1 MAGSAGYP
9 VVMTTENSPHKT
21 FSPLFVSDF
30 TVDAAAPFERH
41 LNRLEVE
48 IGGEDYRGL
57 KRVELV
63 ELPDHAFEGM
73 VELTERLLHSTQNNY
88 NRQLLIDLRVRV
100 YLDKASYQVYYRLP
114 QRTIRFVPS
123 WREGVLLRIFGA
135 LPLQSSDWI
144 PCPGLLEGYSSR
156 YLADNA
162 GGSLLLQ
169 ADKPDAELP
178 LLTVSHGPY
187 DPHTLEVALY
197 FLREGRARG
206 AIINLGFSGREP
218 LADHNLQKLKSW
230 GVPLNPSNIDV
241 IYPYV
246 DASGHPYCYKQEE
259 GLCGFIHQFAEPVPV
274 LIVDVHGYVGTS
286 AEDRRVIVGLGGLP
300 PYPDPLK
307 MGQLE
312 VEGQRVRLAP
322 DGRLRQGLEM
332 IRELSPEIVVQFCA
346 DSHQGYQLEM
356 QQDMSLCGRT
366 FDPHQEVENLLKG
379 EERNYLRQENVRW
392 LPSAGANALQRIQAC
407 KLHRCAGCMHVEI
420 PTLIRQRMALR
431 MKEMA
436 ITDSLTSSGL

>member
-1 MAGSAGYP
+1 MA
-9 VVMTTENSPHKT
+9 VENHPKKT
-21 FSPLFVSDF
+21 ISPLFVSDF

-57 KRVELV
+57 KRVEMV
-63 ELPDHAFEGM
+63 ELPDEAFDGM
-73 VELTERLLHSTQNNY
+73 VDLTERLLHTTQNHY
-88 NRQLLIDLRVRV
+88 NRQLLIELQARI
-100 YLDKASYQVYYRLP
+100 YLDKSRYYVYYRLP
-114 QRTIRFVPS
+114 ERTIRFVPS
-123 WREGVLLRIFGA
+123 WRERVLTRVFGG
-135 LPLQSSDWI
+135 LPMETCDWT
-144 PCPGLLEGYSSR
+144 PCPGLLVGFSSR
-156 YLADNA
+156 YIADDA
-162 GGSLLLQ
+162 GGSLLIQ
-169 ADKPDAELP
+169 ADSPDLELP

-218 LADHNLQKLKSW
+218 LADQNLHKLKAW

-246 DASGHPYCYKQEE
+246 DASGHPNCYKQEE
-259 GLCGFIHQFAEPVPV
+259 RLCEFIKLFTGPAPV

-286 AEDRRVIVGLGGLP
+286 TDDRRVIVGLGGLP
-300 PYPDPLK
+300 PYPDPQK
-307 MGQLE
+307 MGALKVVDKQVQLD
-312 VEGQRVRLAP
+312 P

-332 IRELSPEIVVQFCA
+332 IRELSPKIVVQFCA
-346 DSHQGYQLEM
+346 DSHQGYHLEM
-356 QQDMSLCGRT
+356 QEDLSLQGRI
-366 FDPHQEVENLLKG
+366 FDPRRELKNLIRG
-379 EERNYLRQENVRW
+379 EERNSLMPEDVRW
-392 LPSAGANALQRIQAC
+392 LPSAGANALQRMQAC
-407 KLHRCAGCMHVEI
+407 KLNSCAGCMHVEI

>member
-1 MAGSAGYP
+1 MKVDPAQR
-9 VVMTTENSPHKT
+9 TI
-21 FSPLFVSDF
+21 SPLFVSDF
-30 TVDAAAPFERH
+30 TVDVNAPFERH

-48 IGGEDYRGL
+48 VGGEDYRDL

-63 ELPDHAFEGM
+63 ELPDSAFTSM
-73 VELTERLLHSTQNNY
+73 VELTERLLNTTQNTY
-88 NRQLLIDLRVRV
+88 NRQLLIALRARV
-100 YLDKASYQVYYRLP
+100 YLDKLRYHVYYRLP

-123 WREGVLLRIFGA
+123 WRERVLTRVFGS
-135 LPLQSSDWI
+135 LPLYSSDWI
-144 PCPGLLEGYSSR
+144 ACPALLEGFSSR
-156 YLADNA
+156 YLADGA

-169 ADKPDAELP
+169 SDKPDPELP

-218 LADHNLQKLKSW
+218 LADQNLQKLKAW

-246 DASGHPYCYKQEE
+246 DADGRPNCYKQEE
-259 GLCGFIHQFAEPVPV
+259 GLCAFISHFTAPTPV

-286 AEDRRVIVGLGGLP
+286 PEDRRVIVGLGGLP
-300 PYPDPLK
+300 PYPDPHK
-307 MGQLE
+307 MGLLELDGERVQLT
-312 VEGQRVRLAP
+312 P
-322 DGRLRQGLEM
+322 DGRLGQGLQM

-346 DSHQGYQLEM
+346 GSHRGFHLEL
-356 QQDMSLCGRT
+356 QDDLSLRGRF
-366 FDPHQEVENLLKG
+366 FDPRQEVESLLRG
-379 EERNYLRQENVRW
+379 EERNYLKAENVRW

-407 KLHRCAGCMHVEI
+407 NLQRCAGCMHVEI

-431 MKEMA
+431 MKELA

>member
-1 MAGSAGYP
+1 MALD
-9 VVMTTENSPHKT
+9 PHPLKSI
-21 FSPLFVSDF
+21 SPLFVSDF
-30 TVDAAAPFERH
+30 TVDASAPFERH

-63 ELPDHAFEGM
+63 DLPAQAFAGM
-73 VELTERLLHSTQNNY
+73 VELTERLLHTTQNNY
-88 NRQLLIDLRVRV
+88 NRQLLIDLKARV
-100 YLDKASYQVYYRLP
+100 YLDKRRYYVYYRLP
-114 QRTIRFVPS
+114 ERTIRFVPS
-123 WREGVLLRIFGA
+123 WREHVLTRVFGD
-135 LPLQSSDWI
+135 LPLDSCDWT
-144 PCPGLLEGYSSR
+144 PCPGLLPGFTSR
-156 YLADNA
+156 FLADEA
-162 GGSLLLQ
+162 GGSLLMQ
-169 ADKPDAELP
+169 ADQPDPELP

-218 LADHNLQKLKSW
+218 LADQNLQKLKAW

-246 DASGHPYCYKQEE
+246 DANGHPYCYKQEE
-259 GLCGFIHQFAEPVPV
+259 GLCGFIKHFSGSAPV
-274 LIVDVHGYVGTS
+274 LIVDVHGYVGTT
-286 AEDRRVIVGLGGLP
+286 ADDRRVIVGLGGLP
-300 PYPDPLK
+300 PYPDPQK
-307 MGQLE
+307 MGRLE
-312 VEGQRVRLAP
+312 IVDKLVRLVP

-346 DSHQGYQLEM
+346 DSHQGYQLEI
-356 QQDMSLCGRT
+356 QDDYSLQGRIC
-366 FDPHQEVENLLKG
+366 DPHQELENLLQG
-379 EERNYLRQENVRW
+379 EERNCLMPEHVRW

-407 KLHRCAGCMHVEI
+407 KLSSCAGCMHVEI

-431 MKEMA
+431 MKELA

>member
-1 MAGSAGYP
+1 MSA
-9 VVMTTENSPHKT
+9 ENPPRIKI
-21 FSPLFVSDF
+21 SPLFVSEF
-30 TVDAAAPFERH
+30 SVDAAAPFERH

-57 KRVELV
+57 KRVDLV
-63 ELPDHAFEGM
+63 DLPAQAFDGM
-73 VELTERLLHSTQNNY
+73 VELTARLLHTTQNHY
-88 NRQLLIDLRVRV
+88 NRQLLIDLHARI
-100 YLDKASYQVYYRLP
+100 YLDKRRYYVYYRLP
-114 QRTIRFVPS
+114 ARTIRFVPS
-123 WREGVLLRIFGA
+123 WRERVLRRVFGH
-135 LPLQSSDWI
+135 LPLESCGWTPS
-144 PCPGLLEGYSSR
+144 PHLLPGFSSR
-156 YLADNA
+156 YLADAA

-169 ADKPDAELP
+169 ADTPNQELP

-218 LADHNLQKLKSW
+218 LADHNLQKLKDW

-241 IYPYV
+241 IYPYT

-259 GLCGFIHQFAEPVPV
+259 GLCGFIRHFSGSAPV
-274 LIVDVHGYVGTS
+274 LIVDVHGYVGTQLD
-286 AEDRRVIVGLGGLP
+286 DRRVIVGLGGLP
-300 PYPDPLK
+300 PYPDPHK
-307 MGQLE
+307 MGALE
-312 VEGQRVRLAP
+312 VAGRKVLLDPA
-322 DGRLRQGLEM
+322 GRLRQGLEM

-356 QQDMSLCGRT
+356 REDLSLRGRI
-366 FDPHQEVENLLKG
+366 FDPHQEVASLLEG
-379 EERNYLRQENVRW
+379 EERNYLARENIRW

-407 KLHRCAGCMHVEI
+407 KLSRCAGCLHVEI

-431 MKEMA
+431 MKEIA
-436 ITDSLTSSGL
+436 ITDSLTSSEL

>member
-1 MAGSAGYP
+1 MAPSAGYP
-9 VVMTTENSPHKT
+9 VAMVKSRPQRTI
-21 FSPLFVSDF
+21 SPLFVSDF
-30 TVDAAAPFERH
+30 TVDADAPFERH

-48 IGGEDYRGL
+48 IGGEDYREL

-63 ELPDHAFEGM
+63 DLPESAFAEM
-73 VELTERLLHSTQNNY
+73 VDLTERLLHTTQNNY
-88 NRQLLIDLRVRV
+88 NRQLLIDLQVRV
-100 YLDKASYQVYYRLP
+100 YLDQKRYYVYYRLP

-123 WREGVLLRIFGA
+123 WREGVLTRVFGH
-135 LPLQSSDWI
+135 LPLETGDWVS
-144 PCPGLLEGYSSR
+144 CPALLPGYSSR
-156 YLADNA
+156 YLADEA

-169 ADKPDAELP
+169 ADCPDPELP

-218 LADHNLQKLKSW
+218 LADQNLQKLKGW

-241 IYPYV
+241 IYPYT
-246 DASGHPYCYKQEE
+246 DAGGHPYCYKQEE
-259 GLCGFIHQFAEPVPV
+259 GLCGFISHFSGSAPV

-286 AEDRRVIVGLGGLP
+286 GDDRRVIVGLGGLP
-300 PYPDPLK
+300 PYPDPQR
-307 MGQLE
+307 MGKLE
-312 VEGQRVRLAP
+312 IDGDRVRLDP
-322 DGRLRQGLEM
+322 DGRLRQGLQM
-332 IRELSPEIVVQFCA
+332 IGALSPQIMVQFCT
-346 DSHQGYQLEM
+346 DSHCGYHLELQEDLSLQG
-356 QQDMSLCGRT
+356 RI
-366 FDPHQEVENLLKG
+366 FDPHQEVENLLRG
-379 EERNYLRQENVRW
+379 EERNYLPQENVRW

-407 KLHRCAGCMHVEI
+407 KLCSCAGCMHVEI
-420 PTLIRQRMALR
+420 PTRIRQRMALR

>member
-1 MAGSAGYP
+1 MSDEAPQRSI
-9 VVMTTENSPHKT
+9 
-21 FSPLFVSDF
+21 SPLFVSDF

-48 IGGEDYRGL
+48 IGGEDYRDL

-63 ELPDHAFEGM
+63 ELSDQAFDGM
-73 VELTERLLHSTQNNY
+73 VELTERLLHTTQNNY
-88 NRQLLIDLRVRV
+88 NRQLLIDLKARV
-100 YLDKASYQVYYRLP
+100 YLDKSGYHVYYRLP
-114 QRTIRFVPS
+114 DRTIRFVPS
-123 WREGVLLRIFGA
+123 WRERVLTRVFGR
-135 LPLQSSDWI
+135 LPLESCDWTS
-144 PCPGLLEGYSSR
+144 CPGLLAGYSSR
-156 YLADNA
+156 YLADEA
-162 GGSLLLQ
+162 GGCLLLQ
-169 ADKPDAELP
+169 ADCPDPELP

-218 LADHNLQKLKSW
+218 LADHNLQMLKSW

-259 GLCGFIHQFAEPVPV
+259 GLCSFVRHFSGPPPV

-286 AEDRRVIVGLGGLP
+286 SDDRRVIVGLGGLP
-300 PYPDPLK
+300 PYPDPTR
-307 MGQLE
+307 MGRLQVTASQVQLE
-312 VEGQRVRLAP
+312 P

-332 IRELSPEIVVQFCA
+332 ISELSPEIVVQFCT
-346 DSHQGYQLEM
+346 DSHQGYHLEM
-356 QQDMSLCGRT
+356 QPGLNLQGRI
-366 FDPHQEVENLLKG
+366 FDPHQQVDSLLKG
-379 EERNYLRQENVRW
+379 EERNYLLPENVRW

-407 KLHRCAGCMHVEI
+407 KLYSCAGCMHVEI
-420 PTLIRQRMALR
+420 PTLIRQRLALR

>member
-1 MAGSAGYP
+1 MA
-9 VVMTTENSPHKT
+9 VENHPPRKI
-21 FSPLFVSDF
+21 SPLFVSDF

-63 ELPDHAFEGM
+63 DLPSQAFAGM
-73 VELTERLLHSTQNNY
+73 VDLTERLLHSTQNHY
-88 NRQLLIDLRVRV
+88 NRQLLIDLHARV
-100 YLDKASYQVYYRLP
+100 YLDKRRYYVYYRLP
-114 QRTIRFVPS
+114 ERTIRFVPS
-123 WREGVLLRIFGA
+123 WREQVLTRVFGY
-135 LPLQSSDWI
+135 LPLETCDWT
-144 PCPGLLEGYSSR
+144 PCGGLLPGFSSR
-156 YLADNA
+156 YLADEA
-162 GGSLLLQ
+162 GGSLLMQ
-169 ADKPDAELP
+169 ADHPDPELP

-218 LADHNLQKLKSW
+218 LADHNLQKLRAW
-230 GVPLNPSNIDV
+230 GLPLNPSNIDV

-246 DASGHPYCYKQEE
+246 DANGHPYCYKQEE
-259 GLCGFIHQFAEPVPV
+259 GLCGFVKQFSGSTPV
-274 LIVDVHGYVGTS
+274 LIVDVHGYVGTNLD
-286 AEDRRVIVGLGGLP
+286 DRRVIVGLGGLP
-300 PYPDPLK
+300 PYPDPHK
-307 MGQLE
+307 MGALE
-312 VEGQRVRLAP
+312 VAGKQVRLDPA
-322 DGRLRQGLEM
+322 GRLRQGLKM
-332 IRELSPEIVVQFCA
+332 IRELSPEIVVQFCT
-346 DSHQGYQLEM
+346 DSHQGYQLELQM
-356 QQDMSLCGRT
+356 DMSLHGRT
-366 FDPHQEVENLLKG
+366 FDPHQEVKSLLEG
-379 EERNYLRQENVRW
+379 EERNFLVQENIRW

-407 KLHRCAGCMHVEI
+407 KLSNCAGCMHVEI